1 MYGCPGCGA
10 MMTFDIP
17 GQELKCGHCGRTESI
32 AEADQR
38 EARTAGS
45 SFSVDLLTC
54 PTCGAEIRTMN
65 TAQAAFCSYC
75 GASVML
81 EKQEAEMEAPET
93 VAPFRVTREECFAK
107 YQGMVKKSLC
117 ADRRLKKDVKPESF
131 RGIYVPHYIYSA
143 YVKGDTVLEG
153 QETKGNDTYYYST
166 NVSLNHQF
174 DNILHDASREMPD
187 AMSEKIAR
195 VDQEAFKPFS
205 PAYLSGFYAD
215 VPDTEE
221 TAYEPFARAEA
232 VRLGLKDVMSDLKSG
247 ISYSTSEAEKKLVNM
262 SDAKCTGRTLV
273 PVWFMS
279 IRSGKRLLYAI
290 QNGVTGEMVA
300 DLPMDIPRFGL
311 IALAAAI
318 PIFLLLSFVVNLT
331 LTPSMVLVV
340 AMLMAL
346 GAQWIV
352 NRRRSNIKDKE
363 IAEQASEGGDNLS
376 RRLKQRKK
384 LASHAKGSTTGMIQ
398 SIGGAGGMLILLF
411 GLTQL
416 AKLDDAKV
424 FKLVTIVLTVLMG
437 ILLWWGT
444 QTKVRTPLG
453 CFAAFGAMVLGTLN
467 LALDPFHS
475 DDTIVY
481 LTAFLCMAAVVWAC
495 VDMLILHNR
504 ECSNPMPQF
513 ETHQGGEGNA

>member
-1 MYGCPGCGA
+1 MYGCPGCGS

-17 GQELKCGHCGRTESI
+17 GQELKCGHCGRTESV
-32 AEADQR
+32 AEADKR

-81 EKQEAEMEAPET
+81 EQRETEMEAPET
-93 VAPFRVTREECFAK
+93 VAPFQVTREQCFEK
-107 YQGMVKKSLC
+107 YRSMVSKSLC
-117 ADRRLKKDVKPESF
+117 ADRRLKKDVTAESF

-143 YVKGDTVLEG
+143 AVKGETVLEG
-153 QETKGNDTYYYST
+153 TETKGNDTYYYNTS
-166 NVSLNHQF
+166 VSLNHQF

-187 AMSEKIAR
+187 AMSEKIAK
-195 VDQEAFKPFS
+195 VDRDAFKPFS

-221 TAYEPFARAEA
+221 SAYEPFARAEA
-232 VRLGLKDVMSDLKSG
+232 VRLGLKDVMSDLKG
-247 ISYSTSEAEKKLVNM
+247 GYNYSTTEAEKKLVNM
-262 SDAKCTGRTLV
+262 AHAKCTGRTLV

-279 IRSGKRLLYAI
+279 IRSRGRLLYAI

-311 IALAAAI
+311 IALIAAV
-318 PIFLLLSFVVNLT
+318 PIFLLLNYINLV
-331 LTPSMVLVV
+331 LRPEMVMIV

-352 NRRRSNIKDKE
+352 NRHRNNIRDKE
-363 IAEQASEGGDNLS
+363 LAEQASEGGDNLK
-376 RRLKQRKK
+376 RRLRQRKK
-384 LASHAKGSTTGMIQ
+384 LASHAKGSVTGTLQ
-398 SIGGAGGMLILLF
+398 SLGGTGIMLVLLF
-411 GLTQL
+411 GLMQM
-416 AKLDDAKV
+416 AKMNDARI
-424 FKLVTIVLTVLMG
+424 FKLAAVVLTAAMG
-437 ILLWWGT
+437 GMLLYGEKS
-444 QTKVRTPLG
+444 KVRTPMG
-453 CFAAFGAMVLGTLN
+453 CFAAFAVMILGTLN
-467 LALDPFHS
+467 LVLDPFHS
-475 DDTIVY
+475 DDLIMY
-481 LTAFLCMAAVVWAC
+481 LIAFLCMAAVVWVC
-495 VDMLILHNR
+495 VDMLLLHNR

-513 ETHQGGEGNA
+513 ETHTGGEGNA